1 VVIPTREQVMAA
13 LSTVKEPELGR
24 DLVALNMIKDLTVE
38 GSRVSFTVELTTPA
52 CPLKERIEQESRQAV
67 MSVPGVEQVDMKLTS
82 NVRAHSPA
90 SVQGV
95 IPGVRN
101 IIAVASGKGG
111 VGKSTVAANLAVA
124 LAQTGAQV
132 GLLDADIYGPSI
144 PMMMGVTEKP
154 RESDGHF
161 LPPVHHG
168 VKVMSIGF
176 FLDLNTPVVWRGPM
190 VGKAIQELIRGAEW
204 GELDYLVVDLP
215 PGTGDAQLTLCQSV
229 PVTGAVIVTTPQ
241 DVALSDVVKAI
252 GMFEKVKIPILG
264 IVENMSYFICPH
276 CQHRTEIF
284 KYGGGRAAAQRMTI
298 PFLGE
303 IALDPTIPVGSDA
316 GEPLVVKAPDSPQT
330 KQFQEVAGQVAAR
343 VSTLNFF
350 AAQGGF
356 QSMKIVTSR

>member
-1 VVIPTREQVMAA
+1 
-13 LSTVKEPELGR
+13 
-24 DLVALNMIKDLTVE
+24 
-38 GSRVSFTVELTTPA
+38 
-52 CPLKERIEQESRQAV
+52 
-67 MSVPGVEQVDMKLTS
+67 
-82 NVRAHSPA
+82 
-90 SVQGV
+90 
-95 IPGVRN
+95 
-101 IIAVASGKGG
+101 
-111 VGKSTVAANLAVA
+111 
-124 LAQTGAQV
+124 
-132 GLLDADIYGPSI
+132 
-144 PMMMGVTEKP
+144 MMMGVTEKP
-154 RESDGHF
+154 QESDGHF

-241 DVALSDVVKAI
+241 DVALSDVLKAI

-264 IVENMSYFICPH
+264 IVENMSYFLCPH

-284 KYGGGRAAAQRMTI
+284 KYGGGRAAAQRLTI

-303 IALDPTIPVGSDA
+303 IALDPAIPIGSDA
-316 GEPLVVKAPDSPQT
+316 GEPIVVKAPDSPQT
-330 KQFQEVAGQVAAR
+330 QQFCEVAGQVAAR

-350 AAQGGF
+350 AGQGGF

>member
-1 VVIPTREQVMAA
+1 MAIPTQNQIMAA

-24 DLVALNMIKDLTVE
+24 DLVTLNMIKDLMID
-38 GSRVSFTVELTTPA
+38 GSHVRFTIELTTPA

-67 MSVPGVEQVDMKLTS
+67 MSVPGVEQVEIQLTS
-82 NVRAHSPA
+82 NVRAHNAA
-90 SVQGV
+90 SAQGA

-161 LPPVHHG
+161 LPPLHHG

-190 VGKAIQELIRGAEW
+190 VGKALQELIRGAEW

-241 DVALSDVVKAI
+241 DVALSDVLKAI

-276 CQHRTEIF
+276 CQERTEIF
-284 KYGGGRAAAQRMTI
+284 KYGGGRAAAQRLTI

-303 IALDPTIPVGSDA
+303 IAIDPAIPVGSDA
-316 GEPLVVKAPDSPQT
+316 GEPIVVKTPDSPQSQ
-330 KQFQEVAGQVAAR
+330 QFHDVAGQVAAR

-356 QSMKIVTSR
+356 QSMTIVTSR

>member
-1 VVIPTREQVMAA
+1 MAA

-24 DLVALNMIKDLTVE
+24 DLVTLNMIKDLMIDGPHV
-38 GSRVSFTVELTTPA
+38 RFTIELTTPA
-52 CPLKERIEQESRQAV
+52 CPLKERIEQESHQAV
-67 MSVPGVEQVDMKLTS
+67 MGVPGVEQVEMKFTS

-90 SVQGV
+90 SVQGA

-161 LPPVHHG
+161 LPPVHYG

-190 VGKAIQELIRGAEW
+190 VGKALQELIRGAEW

-241 DVALSDVVKAI
+241 DVALSDVLKAI

-264 IVENMSYFICPH
+264 VVENMSYFVCPH

-284 KYGGGRAAAQRMTI
+284 KYGGGRAAAQRLTI

-303 IALDPTIPVGSDA
+303 IALDPAIPIGSDA
-316 GEPLVVKAPDSPQT
+316 GEPIVVKAPGSPQT
-330 KQFQEVAGQVAAR
+330 RQFHEVAGQVAAR

>member
-1 VVIPTREQVMAA
+1 MAA

-24 DLVALNMIKDLTVE
+24 DLVSLNMIKDLTVD
-38 GSRVSFTVELTTPA
+38 GSQVSFTVELTTPA
-52 CPLKERIEQESRQAV
+52 CPLKERIEQESRAAV
-67 MSVPGVEQVDMKLTS
+67 MGVPGVEQVTMQLTS

-90 SVQGV
+90 SAQGA
-95 IPGVRN
+95 IPGVGN

-124 LAQTGAQV
+124 LAQTGAHV

-161 LPPVHHG
+161 LPPVCYG

-252 GMFEKVKIPILG
+252 GMFEKVKIPLLG

-284 KYGGGRAAAQRMTI
+284 KYGGGRAAAQRMNI

-303 IALDPTIPVGSDA
+303 IALDPAIPIGSDA
-316 GEPLVVKAPDSPQT
+316 GEPIVVKAPDSPQT
-330 KQFQEVAGQVAAR
+330 QQFHEVAGQVAAR

-350 AAQGGF
+350 ASQGGF
-356 QSMKIVTSR
+356 QSMKIVTAR

>member
-1 VVIPTREQVMAA
+1 MAA

-24 DLVALNMIKDLTVE
+24 DLVTLNMIKDLVID
-38 GSRVSFTVELTTPA
+38 GPHVSFTIELTTPA

-67 MSVPGVEQVDMKLTS
+67 MGVPGVEQVEMKLTS

-90 SVQGV
+90 SAQGA

-144 PMMMGVTEKP
+144 PIMMGVTEKP

-161 LPPVHHG
+161 LPPVHYG

-176 FLDLNTPVVWRGPM
+176 FLDLSTPVVWRGPM
-190 VGKAIQELIRGAEW
+190 VGKALQELIRGAEW

-241 DVALSDVVKAI
+241 DVALSDVLKAI

-303 IALDPTIPVGSDA
+303 IALDPAIPVGSDA
-316 GEPLVVKAPDSPQT
+316 GEPIVVKSPDSPQT
-330 KQFQEVAGQVAAR
+330 HQFHEVAGQVAAR
-343 VSTLNFF
+343 ISTLNFF
-350 AAQGGF
+350 ATQGGL
-356 QSMKIVTSR
+356 QPMTIVTSR

>member
-1 VVIPTREQVMAA
+1 MAA

-24 DLVALNMIKDLTVE
+24 DLVTLNMIKDLAID
-38 GSRVSFTVELTTPA
+38 GSRVSFTIELTTPA
-52 CPLKERIEQESRQAV
+52 CPLKERIEQESQQAV
-67 MSVPGVEQVDMKLTS
+67 MSVPGVEQVEMKLTS
-82 NVRAHSPA
+82 NVRAHNPA
-90 SVQGV
+90 SAQGA

-144 PMMMGVTEKP
+144 PMMMGVTDKP

-161 LPPVHHG
+161 LPPVHYG

-176 FLDLNTPVVWRGPM
+176 FLDLSTPVVWRGPM

-241 DVALSDVVKAI
+241 DVALSDVLKAI

-264 IVENMSYFICPH
+264 IIENMSYFLCPH

-284 KYGGGRAAAQRMTI
+284 KYGGGRAAAQRLTI

-303 IALDPTIPVGSDA
+303 IALDPAIPIGSDA

-330 KQFQEVAGQVAAR
+330 QQFREVVGQVAAR

-350 AAQGGF
+350 AGQGGF
-356 QSMKIVTSR
+356 QAMKIVTSR

>member
-1 VVIPTREQVMAA
+1 MVESKI
-13 LSTVKEPELGR
+13 
-24 DLVALNMIKDLTVE
+24 VAHAVQHGLK
-38 GSRVSFTVELTTPA
+38 
-52 CPLKERIEQESRQAV
+52 PL
-67 MSVPGVEQVDMKLTS
+67 PGVL
-82 NVRAHSPA
+82 
-90 SVQGV
+90 
-95 IPGVRN
+95 N
-101 IIAVASGKGG
+101 IVAVASGKGG
-111 VGKSTVAANLAVA
+111 VGKSTVAVNFALA
-124 LAQTGAQV
+124 LAQEGARA
-132 GLLDADIYGPSI
+132 GILDADIYGPSI

-190 VGKAIQELIRGAEW
+190 VGKALQELIRGAEW

-241 DVALSDVVKAI
+241 DVALSDVLKAI

-264 IVENMSYFICPH
+264 LVENMSYFICPH
-276 CQHRTEIF
+276 CQQRTEIF
-284 KYGGGRAAAQRMTI
+284 KYGGGRAVSQRLTI

-303 IALDPTIPVGSDA
+303 IALDPAIPVGSDA

-330 KQFQEVAGQVAAR
+330 RQFHEVAGQVAAR
-343 VSTLNFF
+343 ISTLNFF
-350 AAQGGF
+350 AAQG
-356 QSMKIVTSR
+356 SLPPLTIVTS